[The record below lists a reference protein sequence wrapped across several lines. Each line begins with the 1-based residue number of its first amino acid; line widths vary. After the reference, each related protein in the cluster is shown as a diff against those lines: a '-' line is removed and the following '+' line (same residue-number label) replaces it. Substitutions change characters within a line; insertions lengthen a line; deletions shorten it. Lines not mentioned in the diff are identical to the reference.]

1 MQSEDDRMITDD
13 GAQTQQQTQSTQQ
26 ASQVD
31 YADNT
36 HLWGYLIPCS
46 ANLRRIDFQKIKPS
60 YSIGRNRE
68 GTKNDIIFPG
78 MKISNFHCVIEW
90 DKIET
95 PSSAIKVTDL
105 SSNGTFINGEK
116 IGKHKVKILRDGNEI
131 AFGTALSQH
140 HLNGGLEDYRF
151 IYRHM
156 ACGPATRG
164 LHKHYD
170 VQHELGKGSFATV
183 MKALHRAEDKWYAV
197 KMIHASHLRR
207 NLNSLSESEAKPE
220 DKKGT
225 LAREISILERLQHR
239 NICQLKEVFFEPY
252 SISLVLEWAPGGDL
266 LDYIINKNG
275 LAEPETQYLTYQI
288 CDALAYVHA
297 QGIAHRDLKPENV
310 LLTDDNPP
318 VVKVADFGLAKVI
331 DSMTMLRTMCGTP
344 AYLAP
349 EVVNQTPG
357 QEGYD
362 QSVDSWSVGVIVFAM
377 LTMTTP
383 FGDEDAEQD
392 VKTRVSTRKVQWNY
406 LTEFHT
412 SPTAKEFIRGLLEF
426 DPKTRMSLTDAC
438 KHQWLA
444 VERLNAIA
452 MLPPPPPPS
461 GPAPVPAV
469 ARGPPTVQQ
478 PSLADASMR
487 SVVSHTNGMALDD
500 NDEEGEDAAM
510 DTGRTTPPYVPPP
523 QEDEPSQSQSD
534 SQTAAVNRQG
544 SRLVRRS
551 DFVARA
557 RDRGEALP
565 SPSQE
570 MRARAKKEEEDED
583 ENLPTPTAGPSNGHA
598 NGNANGRVNNK
609 RKAALDFEASLTP
622 MSEEDEEKAA
632 DEPADAPTPRA
643 GAPARQT
650 RRGRGGGAKKAVAAP
665 GPPVTRR
672 GRGRASSSPA
682 GAGEEGEG
690 PRRSSRLSQAASP
703 VKATKVARRA

>member
-1 MQSEDDRMITDD
+1 MLAEDDRMITDD

-26 ASQVD
+26 ASQTD

-60 YSIGRNRE
+60 YRIGRNRE

-78 MKISNFHCVIEW
+78 MKISNFHCTIEW
-90 DKIET
+90 DTDET
-95 PSSAIKVTDL
+95 LSSAIKVADM

-116 IGKHKVKILRDGNEI
+116 IGKNKVKILRDGNEI

-140 HLNGGLEDYRF
+140 HVNGGLEDYRF

-207 NLNSLSESEAKPE
+207 NLNSLSESETKPE

-275 LAEPETQYLTYQI
+275 LSEPETKYLTFQI

-349 EVVNQTPG
+349 EVVNQIPG

-383 FGDEDAEQD
+383 FGEEDMAQD
-392 VKTRVSTRKVQWNY
+392 VKTRVSTRTVQWNY
-406 LTEFHT
+406 LREFNT
-412 SPTAKEFIRGLLEF
+412 SPAAKDFIRGLLEF
-426 DPKTRMSLTDAC
+426 DPKTRMSLTAAC
-438 KHQWLA
+438 RHEWLA
-444 VERLNAIA
+444 EERANTLA
-452 MLPPPPPPS
+452 MHPPPPPPPP
-461 GPAPVPAV
+461 GPARLP
-469 ARGPPTVQQ
+469 
-478 PSLADASMR
+478 PSLQRPSLIDASMR

-500 NDEEGEDAAM
+500 DEDAAM
-510 DTGRTTPPYVPPP
+510 DTGRMTPRYVPPP
-523 QEDEPSQSQSD
+523 QEDDPSQSQ
-534 SQTAAVNRQG
+534 AAGVNRQ
-544 SRLVRRS
+544 SFRLVRRS
-551 DFVARA
+551 DFVQRA
-557 RDRGEALP
+557 RDRGDALP

-570 MRARAKKEEEDED
+570 MRLRAAKEEEDD
-583 ENLPTPTAGPSNGHA
+583 ENLPTPTA
-598 NGNANGRVNNK
+598 NGNARVNNK
-609 RKAALDFEASLTP
+609 RKAALDFDASLTP
-622 MSEEDEEKAA
+622 MDEEDENENENA
-632 DEPADAPTPRA
+632 DEAADAPAPRA
-643 GAPARQT
+643 GAGTPRQT
-650 RRGRGGGAKKAVAAP
+650 KRGRGGAAKKAIASPA
-665 GPPVTRR
+665 PPVTRR
-672 GRGRASSSPA
+672 GRGRAVSASSP
-682 GAGEEGEG
+682 GVVDEGEG
-690 PRRSSRLSQAASP
+690 LRRSSRLNQAASP
-703 VKATKVARRA
+703 AKVTKAARRA

>member
-1 MQSEDDRMITDD
+1 MQSEDDRMMTDD

-26 ASQVD
+26 ASQAD
-31 YADNT
+31 FTDNT

-90 DKIET
+90 DKNET

-140 HLNGGLEDYRF
+140 HLHGGLEDYRF

-266 LDYIINKNG
+266 LDYIIKRNG
-275 LAEPETQYLTYQI
+275 LGEPETKYLTYQI

-297 QGIAHRDLKPENV
+297 LGIAHRDLKPENV
-310 LLTDDNPP
+310 LLTDDKPP

-349 EVVNQTPG
+349 EVVNQVPG
-357 QEGYD
+357 QEGYN

-377 LTMTTP
+377 LTMSTP
-383 FGDEDAEQD
+383 FGDEDMEQD
-392 VKTRVSTRKVQWNY
+392 VKTRVSTRKIQWSY
-406 LTEFHT
+406 LREFNT
-412 SPTAKEFIRGLLEF
+412 TPASKDFICGLLDF
-426 DPKTRMSLTDAC
+426 NPKSRMTLTDAC
-438 KHQWLA
+438 QHEWLA
-444 VERLNAIA
+444 AERINALA
-452 MLPPPPPPS
+452 MLPPPPPS
-461 GPAPVPAV
+461 PAM
-469 ARGPPTVQQ
+469 PTIPGNIASPM

-500 NDEEGEDAAM
+500 NEDEDAAM
-510 DTGRTTPPYVPPP
+510 ETGRTTPPYVPPP
-523 QEDEPSQSQSD
+523 QEDGPSQSQSL
-534 SQTAAVNRQG
+534 TAAVNRQP

-551 DFVARA
+551 DIVARA
-557 RDRGEALP
+557 REGGDALP

-570 MRARAKKEEEDED
+570 MRDRAVREDEEED
-583 ENLPTPTAGPSNGHA
+583 ENLPTPTATT
-598 NGNANGRVNNK
+598 NGNNRANGRVNNK
-609 RKAALDFEASLTP
+609 RKAALDFDGSLTP
-622 MSEEDEEKAA
+622 MSEEDETPEA
-632 DEPADAPTPRA
+632 DEPADAPTPRT

-650 RRGRGGGAKKAVAAP
+650 RRGRGGGAAKKAVA
-665 GPPVTRR
+665 PPVTRR
-672 GRGRASSSPA
+672 GRGRGSAVA
-682 GAGEEGEG
+682 EEAEG
-690 PRRSSRLSQAASP
+690 PRRSSRLIQAASP
-703 VKATKVARRA
+703 AKAPKVARRA